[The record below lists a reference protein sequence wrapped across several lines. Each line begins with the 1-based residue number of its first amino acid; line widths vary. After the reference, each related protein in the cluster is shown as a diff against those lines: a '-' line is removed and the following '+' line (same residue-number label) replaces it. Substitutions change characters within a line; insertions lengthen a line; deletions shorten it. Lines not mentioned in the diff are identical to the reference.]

1 MDFSIHF
8 EFKIAQIWEKL
19 VVTMVAR
26 LHNKKFSNV
35 LFSLHGLQLI
45 ARGELLQTLN
55 LICWDPQSKGWAYI
69 SLIYERLKP
78 TIGLTM
84 QGIWKASGPLC
95 LSDVCAIRW
104 QPELAKTCKGIQTCH
119 VSKNTPADSKR

>member
-26 LHNKKFSNV
+26 LHNKKFSNA

-55 LICWDPQSKGWAYI
+55 LIC
-69 SLIYERLKP
+69 
-78 TIGLTM
+78 
-84 QGIWKASGPLC
+84 
-95 LSDVCAIRW
+95 
-104 QPELAKTCKGIQTCH
+104 
-119 VSKNTPADSKR
+119 

>member
-26 LHNKKFSNV
+26 LHNKKFSNA

-45 ARGELLQTLN
+45 AHGELLQTLN
-55 LICWDPQSKGWAYI
+55 LIC
-69 SLIYERLKP
+69 
-78 TIGLTM
+78 
-84 QGIWKASGPLC
+84 
-95 LSDVCAIRW
+95 
-104 QPELAKTCKGIQTCH
+104 
-119 VSKNTPADSKR
+119 